1 MPLLPIPACV
11 EGFITGQ
18 ELREGVIIICIIIIL
33 LSILPPIIF
42 ALLCGTEIAFDTS
55 HPAHFGTAF
64 VVVLAIIV
72 LLILLLW
79 EDCPGIVHFILI
91 ILWLLATI
99 SIVYY
104 AVDMILTIMR
114 FHDGIGYLLKSSC
127 GIAYLIGL
135 ICFILLAIVMV
146 YGLICYWSFYAEND

>member
-104 AVDMILTIMR
+104 AVDMILYIMR
-114 FHDGIGYLLKSSC
+114 VGIGNLLHTNC
-127 GIAYLIGL
+127 GFAYLVGL
-135 ICFILLAIVMV
+135 VCFILLAIVMV